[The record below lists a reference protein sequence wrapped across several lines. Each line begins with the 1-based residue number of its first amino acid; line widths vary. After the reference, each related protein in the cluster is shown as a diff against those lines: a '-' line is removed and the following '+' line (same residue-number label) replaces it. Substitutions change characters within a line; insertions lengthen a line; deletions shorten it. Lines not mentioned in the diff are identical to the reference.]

1 MNSKFQPIIATSCM
15 SLLIFYVVQA
25 TNAAEYREVPCTPSE
40 PMNVDS
46 SLQTMLRSPTEFAH
60 FYVSRHHPKLT
71 KGPIIGVIGDSVAT
85 GAIASPNIE
94 ATFSSLIGQG
104 LIKNIFDI
112 VSYGQTH
119 SPGRPVHD
127 TFVDSHLLSFG
138 QIIADILGSGRD
150 QIINL
155 AEDGQRIEK
164 MIPQLQDLMNVSKA
178 RFGHFQLPD
187 VIFSSFNANNMCH
200 PSIFEKS
207 VEELKQDY
215 LTQLRLSYESISH
228 MVPAEGGTDFFV
240 IANLDAVK
248 VLTSQEILSK
258 TVNIST
264 EQRRCLDLRK
274 PHLDIYLSLKKNIN
288 AQTISEKW
296 ANEIFEKTA
305 KGLIGMCPA
314 ILGVDITNSKKIQ
327 HLKDIYRSY
336 LEAQAEAASEYQP
349 QLFKFGIRLH
359 FIDASSKIEF
369 LSQDVG
375 NDCFHPNFM
384 GQIKIAATILKSRSE
399 LFQNIQD
406 QFSPEK

>member
-1 MNSKFQPIIATSCM
+1 MNFKEKLTVVTTCISLVFFCGELSHAENRKESCPK
-15 SLLIFYVVQA
+15 
-25 TNAAEYREVPCTPSE
+25 AAKSI
-40 PMNVDS
+40 DS
-46 SLQTMLRSPTEFAH
+46 SLELMLNSPTEFAH
-60 FYVSRHHPKLT
+60 TYATGYYPKLT
-71 KGPIIGVIGDSVAT
+71 KGPKIGIIGDSVAT

-94 ATFSSLIGQG
+94 ATFYSLISQA
-104 LIKNIFDI
+104 LIKNTFNLM
-112 VSYGQTH
+112 SYGRTN
-119 SPGRPVHD
+119 SPGRPLSD

-138 QIIADILGSGRD
+138 QIIGHTLGAGRD

-164 MIPQLQDLMNVSKA
+164 MIVQLQHLMSVLKD
-178 RFGHFQLPD
+178 RFGRSQLPEL
-187 VIFSSFNANNMCH
+187 VFSSFNANNMCH

-207 VEELKQDY
+207 AEELKQEFVNH
-215 LTQLRLSYESISH
+215 LRNSYEAISK
-228 MVPAEGGTDFFV
+228 MVPATLGTDFFV

-264 EQRRCLDLRK
+264 EQRHCLDLRK
-274 PHLDIYLSLKKNIN
+274 PYLEMNLSGKRNN
-288 AQTISEKW
+288 DHQTISDKW

-314 ILGVDITNSKKIQ
+314 ILGVDITDNNKIQ
-327 HLKDIYRSY
+327 HLRDIYRSY
-336 LEAQAEAASEYQP
+336 LEAQVEVASEYQP
-349 QLFKFGIRLH
+349 QLFKLGIRLH
-359 FIDASSKIEF
+359 FIKASSEIEF

-406 QFSPEK
+406 QYQHSPEK